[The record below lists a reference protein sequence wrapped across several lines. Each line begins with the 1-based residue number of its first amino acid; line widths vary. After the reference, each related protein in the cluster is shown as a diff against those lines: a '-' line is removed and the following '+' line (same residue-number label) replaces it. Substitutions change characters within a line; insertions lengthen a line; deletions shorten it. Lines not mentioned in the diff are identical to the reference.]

1 MKKYT
6 PISMVKNG
14 RYVFYHQEQSKDD
27 QTIIL
32 EKIQNLINENQ
43 EYCDKINFDNLCNL
57 FYQFLLINC

>member
-14 RYVFYHQEQSKDD
+14 RYVFYHQEISKDN

-32 EKIQNLINENQ
+32 EKIQNLIN
-43 EYCDKINFDNLCNL
+43 
-57 FYQFLLINC
+57 